1 MNKKVSN
8 KEKQIY
14 QANRERV
21 FSIYGIDPKD
31 RRYNCHHIQFRNDFD
46 HHPDWPQDYQDSKA
60 NLIPMLEEE
69 HRRLHEKVDGMEERV
84 LYQAPKRKTKKK
96 YRLKDLRRL
105 MGG

>member
-1 MNKKVSN
+1 MAMRPATI
-8 KEKQIY
+8 E
-14 QANRERV
+14 E
-21 FSIYGIDPKD
+21 
-31 RRYNCHHIQFRNDFD
+31 RNDFD

-84 LYQAPKRKTKKK
+84 LYQAPKRKTRKK